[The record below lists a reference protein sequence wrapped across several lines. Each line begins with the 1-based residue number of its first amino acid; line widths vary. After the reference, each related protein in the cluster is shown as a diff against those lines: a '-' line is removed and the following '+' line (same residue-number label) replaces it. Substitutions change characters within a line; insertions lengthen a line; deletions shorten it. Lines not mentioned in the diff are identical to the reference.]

1 MCRSQQPDFQF
12 QNLINFIS
20 FSGIWTK
27 YDFKKYPNV
36 AVSLETS
43 YLHLKTSSGVDSG
56 HKLEVRFFD
65 EDQEFV
71 SGITISFVSVT
82 GKFQLDNKCMKKS
95 RPFDMS
101 IPVEDNR
108 LWSIKKRGYRII
120 VSCNGLIVLD
130 VTASSETC
138 NDKKWNS
145 VTWGRKVV
153 GMKLERSKNNNEK
166 LFYYIGKWLLFI
178 ELLQF

>member
-1 MCRSQQPDFQF
+1 MK
-12 QNLINFIS
+12 NIIS

-27 YDFKKYPNV
+27 YDFFQKNLFIP
-36 AVSLETS
+36 VSLETS
-43 YLHLKTSSGVDSG
+43 YLHLKTSSSLGSG
-56 HKLEVRFFD
+56 HKLEVQFFD

-71 SGITISFVSVT
+71 SGITILFVSKT
-82 GKFQLDNKCMKKS
+82 GKFQLDKCMKRS

-120 VSCNGLIVLD
+120 VSCNGLRVLD

-178 ELLQF
+178 DLLQF

>member
-1 MCRSQQPDFQF
+1 MK
-12 QNLINFIS
+12 NIIS

-27 YDFKKYPNV
+27 YDFFQKNLFIP
-36 AVSLETS
+36 VSLETS
-43 YLHLKTSSGVDSG
+43 YLHLKTSSSLGSG
-56 HKLEVRFFD
+56 HKLEVQFFD

-71 SGITISFVSVT
+71 SGITILFVSKT
-82 GKFQLDNKCMKKS
+82 GKFQLDKCMKRS

-120 VSCNGLIVLD
+120 LSCNGLRVLD

-138 NDKKWNS
+138 NNAEYISWEQN
-145 VTWGRKVV
+145 VV
-153 GMKLERSKNNNEK
+153 EMKFDRSKNSEEAT
-166 LFYYIGKWLLFI
+166 FYYLGKYQRKFWIVIWDNLWI
-178 ELLQF
+178 IH